1 MATAKTKA
9 DWLTAMGGA
18 TTAVGSTKA
27 FTAAAGNLITMA
39 SHGLGDFTGPVQ
51 FAPQGGGVLPGG
63 LSAATN
69 YWLMAS
75 TANAVQVLTAA
86 GVPVD
91 LTSAGSGTIDV
102 DGAAVS
108 EAFAEGQVNIT
119 DNTLTLTAH
128 GAVTGY
134 GPVRFALTGDAS
146 ALPAPLAISTDYWLI
161 RIDANTVKV
170 ATSFA
175 NALAGTAIDITDV
188 GTDGTGGFTC
198 ARAAVNDDFASTD
211 VTVTDNVLT
220 AAAHAKDTGF
230 GPVRLTTSGTLPGG
244 LALATNYWMI
254 VLSANTFRLATSKA
268 NAVAGIAIEVQ
279 DAGAGTNQMRATM
292 QTVADQM
299 EQCLDEVLCFPGY
312 REMPKDV
319 NVNKFWVEGVQGTG
333 F

>member
-1 MATAKTKA
+1 MANATKA
-9 DWLTAMGGA
+9 DFLTAMGGA
-18 TTAVGSTKA
+18 TTAAGALKT

-63 LSAATN
+63 LSAATD

-75 TANAVQVLTAA
+75 TTNAVQVITAA

-91 LTSAGSGTIDV
+91 LTSVGAGTIDV
-102 DGAAVS
+102 DGAAVN
-108 EAFAEGQVNIT
+108 EAFAEGQVNIGT
-119 DNTLTLTAH
+119 DALTLTAH

-146 ALPAPLAISTDYWLI
+146 ALPAPLAVLTDYWLI
-161 RIDANTVKV
+161 RVDANTVKV

-175 NALAGTAIDITDV
+175 NAMAGTAIDITDV

-198 ARAAVNDDFASTD
+198 IRAAVNDDFASTD
-211 VTVTDNVLT
+211 VTITDNVLT
-220 AAAHAKDTGF
+220 AASHGKDTGF
-230 GPVRLTTSGTLPGG
+230 GPVRLTTNGALPGG
-244 LALATNYWMI
+244 LATSTNYWMI

-268 NAVAGIAIEVQ
+268 NALAGIAVEVQ
-279 DAGAGTNQMRATM
+279 DAGSGTNQMRATV
-292 QTVADQM
+292 QTIADQM

-319 NVNKFWVEGVQGTG
+319 NVNKFWVEAVQGVG